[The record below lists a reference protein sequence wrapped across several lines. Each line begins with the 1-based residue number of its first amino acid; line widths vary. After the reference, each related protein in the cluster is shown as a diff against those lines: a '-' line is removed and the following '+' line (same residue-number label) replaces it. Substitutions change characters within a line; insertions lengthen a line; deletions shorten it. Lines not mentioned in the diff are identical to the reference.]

1 MIIRGICC
9 LKAGVPGLSE
19 NIKVRSIVGNFLEH
33 SRIFYFEND
42 GSKEVYM
49 GSADWMPRNLDKRVE
64 IAFPVEDESLKEEV
78 IHILTTELE
87 DNVKAHL
94 LQPDGSYEKEDRR
107 GKVSVNSQDQFCQ
120 EAVEKARQQLEGQ
133 ETVNDRVFIPV
144 ENPAYKK

>member
-1 MIIRGICC
+1 MCIRD
-9 LKAGVPGLSE
+9 
-19 NIKVRSIVGNFLEH
+19 R
-33 SRIFYFEND
+33 
-42 GSKEVYM
+42 
-49 GSADWMPRNLDKRVE
+49 
-64 IAFPVEDESLKEEV
+64 
-78 IHILTTELE
+78 